1 MTKVP
6 SIGIINSRA
15 SSGSSRAS
23 ILFNMDLRCRKYLDV
38 SSCVITL
45 QCCRKFS
52 SQDLCAAGSSR
63 VANIAGNCVCSQ
75 DSTEIQGT
83 CVKLSLLVP
92 CIVTPLFVIGL
103 MAAWYYHEA
112 SFLLIP
118 MADILAIC
126 MIFCYFSFPL
136 WFLLLGPLPVTAVL
150 LAKIKRCKIETAAL
164 CIYLFALSISVLLD
178 PCSGI
183 VWKIISKSE
192 SQRIV
197 HRGWRTL
204 SI

>member
-118 MADILAIC
+118 
-126 MIFCYFSFPL
+126 PL
-136 WFLLLGPLPVTAVL
+136 LHGRHPSNLYDFLLFFIPIMVPAFGSTTRYSSTA
-150 LAKIKRCKIETAAL
+150 
-164 CIYLFALSISVLLD
+164 
-178 PCSGI
+178 
-183 VWKIISKSE
+183 SKDK
-192 SQRIV
+192 
-197 HRGWRTL
+197 TL
-204 SI
+204 QN